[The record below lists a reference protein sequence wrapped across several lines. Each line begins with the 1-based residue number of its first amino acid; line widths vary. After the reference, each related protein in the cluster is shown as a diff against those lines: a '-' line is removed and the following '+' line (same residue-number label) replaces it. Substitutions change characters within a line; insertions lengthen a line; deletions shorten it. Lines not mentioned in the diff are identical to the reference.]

1 MIYLIMQV
9 EQLSFAKEFKKEF
22 DKEEIYFIRCD
33 YMKKIVIIGFNND
46 GHIIFSNLENKESNI
61 KTLLYYDKY
70 HEQDLI
76 TDYKYFWGI

>member
-1 MIYLIMQV
+1 
-9 EQLSFAKEFKKEF
+9 
-22 DKEEIYFIRCD
+22 
-33 YMKKIVIIGFNND
+33 MKKIVIIGFNND